1 MSSNLCLWQILKRLF
16 LTICYLGGMT
26 RTGSGKRVKQDNNL
40 ATHRDVDQAKDQ
52 ENFGSSH
59 EKHEMKDD

>member
-1 MSSNLCLWQILKRLF
+1 
-16 LTICYLGGMT
+16 
-26 RTGSGKRVKQDNNL
+26 
-40 ATHRDVDQAKDQ
+40 VDQAKDQ